1 MIELFFKISRYSRV
15 IGREKSVVARWAE
28 QEMSLQGQTSLL
40 PESDLG
46 DDAPLPNDVLWR
58 RRDMWLIYHVVLQN
72 IAGGEARLRHRVTL
86 EGERTDSRDI
96 FCFFA

>member
-1 MIELFFKISRYSRV
+1 
-15 IGREKSVVARWAE
+15 
-28 QEMSLQGQTSLL
+28 MSLQGQTSLL

-58 RRDMWLIYHVVLQN
+58 RRDMWLLHHVMLHVMLQN
-72 IAGGEARLRHRVTL
+72 IAGGEARQRHRVTL
-86 EGERTDSRDI
+86 DGERADSKDI